1 MTAVELAKRLA
12 SIDKELAGQR
22 AVSRQ
27 QANTIASLKRENG
40 QLQDELKA
48 LRSFVNQLDAKVRL
62 KLK

>member
-1 MTAVELAKRLA
+1 MNPVELAKRLA

-22 AVSRQ
+22 TVSRQ